1 MKIKKSL
8 LIVFMVLVSLFAIG
22 AVSASDSDNATD
34 IMEISD
40 VNEEIGTID
49 ADEIGTKDIDEN
61 QDADELLSDGETTD
75 DVQINVSVKDT
86 SYDERVSINVTVV
99 DNTGTVNFT
108 NSQVEIYANDKYLAN
123 APISAQG
130 QSGMSLAL
138 EELDVGTY
146 CIKATLINGTDRIA
160 TNSTVFSVTKATPIV
175 NVEDIAFDVYRNVT
189 IPVTVTDKNGKGVT
203 GGAVVT
209 IFWSGDSISKYVN
222 VVDGNGAATFNFA
235 DVIGVIT
242 SMSMEEMMSAMMG
255 DSGDDIDWEEMF
267 SGNFNWSQM
276 GNMDWSS
283 MFNGSGSGGMDWAS
297 MFSGNSSGN
306 MMEDMMGSMMTVSFE
321 YVFTPGKYNVT
332 TTFLPTRNYERAN
345 ATSLLTVMYLEDVA
359 YLADIKTPK
368 KFGGKTTVKIA
379 VMDKYSNPIGNIN
392 VSVILDGK
400 ENSILTLDENGTAKI
415 TFENLAKGNH
425 ELILKSTINGSST
438 NQTFEFEVN
447 NAKGDVTITAA
458 DISVSTVNVNVDGK
472 AGEYFTATLKD
483 SLGNVLANKDAQI
496 SIDNQKYVVTTDKNG
511 VVKLQIN
518 IAKAGTY
525 TCTVAFLSD
534 DTYNGAFNIAKV
546 TVKKQTAK
554 LTTAKK
560 TYKAKAKTKKLTAT
574 FKSSKGKALKGKKIT
589 FTVKGKTYKATTNAK
604 GVATV
609 KVKLTK
615 KGKYTFTAK
624 FAGDDTYNAISKKA
638 KLILK

>member
-1 MKIKKSL
+1 MKINKSL
-8 LIVFMVLVSLFAIG
+8 LLVFMVLVSLFAIG

-40 VNEEIGTID
+40 VDEEIGTTDI
-49 ADEIGTKDIDEN
+49 EETTTIDIDEN
-61 QDADELLSDGETTD
+61 QETDEVLSNGENAD

-86 SYDERVSINVTVV
+86 PYDEQVSINVTVC

-108 NSQVEIYANDKYLAN
+108 NSTVEIYANDIYLAN
-123 APISAQG
+123 APISPTG
-130 QSGMSLAL
+130 QSGMLLAL
-138 EELDVGTY
+138 ETLDAGTY
-146 CIKATLINGTDRIA
+146 NVKVTLINGTDRSVS
-160 TNSTVFSVTKATPIV
+160 NSTVFSVTKATPVV
-175 NVEDIAFDVYRNVT
+175 NVEDVAFDVYKNVT
-189 IPVTVTDKNGKGVT
+189 IPITVTDKNGKSLT

-209 IFWSGDSISKYVN
+209 IFWSGDSLSKYVN
-222 VVDGNGAATFNFA
+222 VVDGNGTATFNFA
-235 DVIGVIT
+235 DVIGVMT
-242 SMSMEEMMSAMMG
+242 SMGMEEMMSAMMG
-255 DSGDDIDWEEMF
+255 DSGDSIGWEEMF
-267 SGNFNWSQM
+267 SGNFDWSKM
-276 GNMDWSS
+276 SNMDWSS
-283 MFNGSGSGGMDWAS
+283 MFGGGGSSGMDWGS

-306 MMEDMMGSMMTVSFE
+306 MMESMMTVSFE

-345 ATSLLTVMYLEDVA
+345 TTSLLTVMYLEDVA

-368 KFGGKTTVKIA
+368 KFGGKTTVNIA
-379 VMDKYSNPIGNIN
+379 VVDKYSNPIGNIN

-400 ENSILTLDENGTAKI
+400 ENSIVSIDGNGTAKI
-415 TFENLAKGNH
+415 TLENLTKGKH
-425 ELILKSTINGSST
+425 ELVLKSTINGSST

-447 NAKGDVTITAA
+447 NAKGDVTITAS
-458 DISVSTVNVNVDGK
+458 DISISTVNVNVDGK
-472 AGEYFTATLKD
+472 TGKYFTATLKD
-483 SLGNVLANKDAQI
+483 SLGNALANTNVQI
-496 SIDNQKYVVTTDKNG
+496 SINNQKYVVTTDKNG
-511 VVKLQIN
+511 VAKLQLN

-534 DTYNGAFNIAKV
+534 DVYNGAFNIAKV

-554 LTTAKK
+554 LTTKK
-560 TYKAKAKTKKLTAT
+560 ATYKAKAKTKKLTAT

-589 FTVKGKTYKATTNAK
+589 FTVNGKTYTAKTNAK

-624 FAGDDTYNAISKKA
+624 FAGDNTYNAVSKKA
-638 KLILK
+638 KLTLK

>member
-1 MKIKKSL
+1 
-8 LIVFMVLVSLFAIG
+8 
-22 AVSASDSDNATD
+22 
-34 IMEISD
+34 
-40 VNEEIGTID
+40 
-49 ADEIGTKDIDEN
+49 
-61 QDADELLSDGETTD
+61 
-75 DVQINVSVKDT
+75 
-86 SYDERVSINVTVV
+86 
-99 DNTGTVNFT
+99 
-108 NSQVEIYANDKYLAN
+108 
-123 APISAQG
+123 
-130 QSGMSLAL
+130 
-138 EELDVGTY
+138 
-146 CIKATLINGTDRIA
+146 
-160 TNSTVFSVTKATPIV
+160 
-175 NVEDIAFDVYRNVT
+175 
-189 IPVTVTDKNGKGVT
+189 
-203 GGAVVT
+203 
-209 IFWSGDSISKYVN
+209 
-222 VVDGNGAATFNFA
+222 
-235 DVIGVIT
+235 
-242 SMSMEEMMSAMMG
+242 
-255 DSGDDIDWEEMF
+255 
-267 SGNFNWSQM
+267 
-276 GNMDWSS
+276 
-283 MFNGSGSGGMDWAS
+283 
-297 MFSGNSSGN
+297 
-306 MMEDMMGSMMTVSFE
+306 
-321 YVFTPGKYNVT
+321 
-332 TTFLPTRNYERAN
+332 
-345 ATSLLTVMYLEDVA
+345 
-359 YLADIKTPK
+359 
-368 KFGGKTTVKIA
+368 
-379 VMDKYSNPIGNIN
+379 MDKYSNPIGNIN

-472 AGEYFTATLKD
+472 AGENFTATLKD

-624 FAGDDTYNAISKKA
+624 FAGDNTYNAVTKKA
-638 KLILK
+638 KLTIK